1 MKDNNSSALAKYM
14 SEDTLFGK
22 IIAGEI
28 PSHKVASGDNWYA
41 FLDIYP
47 RREGHTL
54 VIPHKQVVNLQE
66 LSSVEVADL
75 FNGVKMVQKKL
86 SEVFQTTDFT
96 ICIHDGPLAGQE
108 VPHVHVHVIPRTA
121 GDGGGTL
128 MAMWP
133 STQTTGEVNHDYLA
147 NIAARLDGVEL

>member
-1 MKDNNSSALAKYM
+1 M

-54 VIPHKQVVNLQE
+54 VIPHKQVVNLQD
-66 LSSVEVADL
+66 LSSVEVAGL

-86 SEVFQTTDFT
+86 SEVFQTFDFT

-133 STQTTGEVNHDYLA
+133 PTQNTGEVNHDYLA
-147 NIAARLDGVEL
+147 NLAAELDGVE

>member
-1 MKDNNSSALAKYM
+1 MKDNNSPALAKYM
-14 SEDTLFGK
+14 SEGTLFGK

-66 LSSVEVADL
+66 LSSVEVAGL

-86 SEVFQTTDFT
+86 SAVFQTTDFT

-133 STQTTGEVNHDYLA
+133 STPNTGEVNHDYLA
-147 NIAARLDGVEL
+147 DTAARLAGVE

>member
-1 MKDNNSSALAKYM
+1 MKDNNSPALAEYM
-14 SEDTLFGK
+14 SEGTLFGT
-22 IIAGEI
+22 IITGEI

-66 LSSVEVADL
+66 LSSVEVAGL

-86 SEVFQTTDFT
+86 SAVFQTTDFT

>member
-1 MKDNNSSALAKYM
+1 M
-14 SEDTLFGK
+14 SEGTLFGK

-66 LSSVEVADL
+66 LSSVEVAGL

-86 SEVFQTTDFT
+86 SAVFQTTDFT

-133 STQTTGEVNHDYLA
+133 STPNTGEVNHDNLA
-147 NIAARLDGVEL
+147 DTAARLAGVE